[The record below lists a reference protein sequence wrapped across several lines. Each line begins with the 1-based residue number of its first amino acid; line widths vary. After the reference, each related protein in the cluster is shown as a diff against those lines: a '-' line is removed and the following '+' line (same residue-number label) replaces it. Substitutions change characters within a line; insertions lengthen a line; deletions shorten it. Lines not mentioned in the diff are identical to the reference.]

1 MAKDNFYN
9 CQRHGWNPAFTAA
22 PLQISSLG
30 KGPRLEKYNPVE
42 FLKEAT
48 ALPGKGYGLLRRKCG
63 IHRYDRAF

>member
-30 KGPRLEKYNPVE
+30 KGPRLEK
-42 FLKEAT
+42 T
-48 ALPGKGYGLLRRKCG
+48 TLLN
-63 IHRYDRAF
+63 F